1 MKVIYWDVV
10 SPEEIGTSEF
20 RRELEVPEPSN
31 LRACGAYR
39 AVAGAASELV
49 DKADFAG
56 LDSGIGQTATNYIEV
71 LGEMFRVDK
80 RVIVERIITPLT
92 TDPVSTKQLALPHT
106 AESPLAQ
113 KPLSVE
119 DRVYQVIRSH
129 APDVKDLSPLTRV
142 STIGDSLA
150 LLELALGLEG
160 EFGCGEIADEVLLE
174 WQTVGDAVKCVEKML
189 LSQGVQRP
197 GVL

>member
-1 MKVIYWDVV
+1 VKVIYWDVV

-20 RRELEVPEPSN
+20 RRELEIPDDLNAREAALV
-31 LRACGAYR
+31 
-39 AVAGAASELV
+39 ASELV

-56 LDSGIGQTATNYIEV
+56 MDRGIGQTATNYIQV
-71 LGEMFRVDK
+71 GGEMFRVDK
-80 RVIVERIITPLT
+80 RVVVERRATPLE
-92 TDPVSTKQLALPHT
+92 TDPVSTKQLALPLPN
-106 AESPLAQ
+106 A
-113 KPLSVE
+113 KPSVE

-129 APDVKDLSPLTRV
+129 SPDVKDLSPLTRV

-160 EFGCGEIADEVLLE
+160 EFGCGEIPDEVLLE

-189 LSQGVQRP
+189 LSQGTVKPTSPVPYPRP
-197 GVL
+197 GVW

>member
-20 RRELEVPEPSN
+20 RRELEIPDDLNAREAALV
-31 LRACGAYR
+31 
-39 AVAGAASELV
+39 ASELV

-56 LDSGIGQTATNYIEV
+56 MDSGLGQTATNYIQV
-71 LGEMFRVDK
+71 DGEMFRVDK
-80 RVIVERIITPLT
+80 RVVVERRATSLT
-92 TDPVSTKQLALPHT
+92 TDPAPTKQLALPLT
-106 AESPLAQ
+106 DA
-113 KPLSVE
+113 KPSVE

-129 APDVKDLSPLTRV
+129 SPDVKDLSPLTRV

-160 EFGCGEIADEVLLE
+160 EFGCGEITDEVLSE

-189 LSQGVQRP
+189 LSQGVVKSAPPVEHQRP
-197 GVL
+197 GIW